1 MERVAVQE
9 LNTSV
14 TGSFVEEKAET
25 LIESNPSFFNNF
37 TLVIATQLPEQVRQ
51 MRVTDEA
58 CGG

>member
-1 MERVAVQE
+1 MQE